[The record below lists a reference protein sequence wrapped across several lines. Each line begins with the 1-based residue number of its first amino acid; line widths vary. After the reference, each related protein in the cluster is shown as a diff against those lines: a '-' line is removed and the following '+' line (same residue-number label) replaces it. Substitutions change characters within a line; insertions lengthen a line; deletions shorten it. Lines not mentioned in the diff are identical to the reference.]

1 MFEKEKCFFQF
12 IFELLVPRYR
22 HRH

>member
-12 IFELLVPRYR
+12 ILELLVPRYR